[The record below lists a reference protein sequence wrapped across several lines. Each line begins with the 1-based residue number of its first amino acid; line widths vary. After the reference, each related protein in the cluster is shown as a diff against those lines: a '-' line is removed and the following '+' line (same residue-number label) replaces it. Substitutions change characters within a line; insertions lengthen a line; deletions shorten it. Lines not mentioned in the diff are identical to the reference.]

1 MQDVIDYLDQN
12 RDAALEQLKE
22 LLRIPTVSADSAFA
36 VDMLKGAAFVHNA
49 LHDAGLSV
57 ETIETPGHPIIYAEW
72 LQAKDAPTVLIY
84 GHYDVQPP
92 DPLDL
97 WTTPAFEPD
106 VRDGCIWARGATDD
120 KGQCWTH
127 VLSVAAWLKVHG

>member
-57 ETIETPGHPIIYAEW
+57 ETIETPGASDYLRRMVAGEGCSDRADLRALRCAAAGPVG
-72 LQAKDAPTVLIY
+72 LVDDARFRT
-84 GHYDVQPP
+84 G
-92 DPLDL
+92 
-97 WTTPAFEPD
+97 
-106 VRDGCIWARGATDD
+106 R
-120 KGQCWTH
+120 
-127 VLSVAAWLKVHG
+127 S